1 MEVFLFLQNHA
12 LQIRVPGQLPESLDE
27 KRGYDGC
34 SPLGRQTYYIVS
46 GRCGLR
52 IGSRQG

>member
-1 MEVFLFLQNHA
+1 MEVFLFLQDHA

-34 SPLGRQTYYIVS
+34 SPLKHPALYIVS